1 MDMLVLV
8 VVAQVL
14 LVRVDHP
21 MLIKMQLKLHLMVLV
36 VLDFQVP
43 TTFRNPF
50 VTYDGVHTD
59 AQWYLGG
66 GGGGGLFNPNP
77 QTNPDRGGKGGGGAG
92 GGGAPGIPGSRGGA
106 GGTNTGGGGGGS
118 GSFNDPTVFYGGH
131 GGSGIVLIAYPT

>member
-1 MDMLVLV
+1 MLVLV

-14 LVRVDHP
+14 LGQGGSPDANQNATQIASYGAGGVG
-21 MLIKMQLKLHLMVLV
+21 L
-36 VLDFQVP
+36 QVP

-92 GGGAPGIPGSRGGA
+92 GGGSPGIPGSRGGA
-106 GGTNTGGGGGGS
+106 GGTNTGGGGGGG
-118 GSFNDPTVFYGGH
+118 GSFNDSTVFYGGH